1 MIPGLGEPARG
12 ALCDQSICIDSFR
25 TPYRARE
32 PCLLAAVTPQVA
44 LTRAEWQV
52 GHKYLS
58 VSLEHRWGQGKKKTN
73 RSHNPEGYW
82 KDLLSPSSVSGSDKS
97 SLRLRLN
104 CISLVYSICK
114 TYVTISRIIAM
125 VRLDARVSYAVFDT
139 ASPDI
144 CL

>member
-52 GHKYLS
+52 GHKYLRRI
-58 VSLEHRWGQGKKKTN
+58 VGAQMGTRKKE
-73 RSHNPEGYW
+73 S
-82 KDLLSPSSVSGSDKS
+82 
-97 SLRLRLN
+97 
-104 CISLVYSICK
+104 
-114 TYVTISRIIAM
+114 
-125 VRLDARVSYAVFDT
+125 
-139 ASPDI
+139 
-144 CL
+144 